1 MTRHDHITEF
11 YLHQAGGGQYYA
23 GSSYQKG
30 HGIGSWLGGLFRTV
44 LPLLKSGATAVGR
57 EAARAG
63 AHVLADVASGDTF
76 ADSAKRHTGEAVQ
89 NLKRKAASAMNGSG
103 RPIKRPK
110 PAPKRHT
117 VAKPRA
123 IMAFM
128 HSASVEAPPTE
139 LSLWLSS
146 ATQMGEERS

>member
-1 MTRHDHITEF
+1 MTRQDHITEF
-11 YLHQAGGGQYYA
+11 YLHQAGGGQYYE

-63 AHVLADVASGDTF
+63 AHVLADVVSGDTF
-76 ADSAKRHTGEAVQ
+76 ADSAKRHAGEAVQ

-103 RPIKRPK
+103 RAIKRPK

-123 IMAFM
+123 
-128 HSASVEAPPTE
+128 S
-139 LSLWLSS
+139 
-146 ATQMGEERS
+146 RSYSPDFFVK